1 MQGCVI
7 FLSFS
12 QARLL
17 ATIGVTRGFGDHFLN
32 VLDTD
37 IQIKP
42 FLTPMPEVKVI
53 DLSHYEY
60 SDDDVIV
67 MASDGLWDVM
77 PNERAQEVVRRS
89 LSQIE
94 VGNPQR

>member
-1 MQGCVI
+1 M
-7 FLSFS
+7 
-12 QARLL
+12 
-17 ATIGVTRGFGDHFLN
+17 TRGLGDHFLN

-77 PNERAQEVVRRS
+77 PNERAQEVVRKS